1 MVGDLKNPLRT
12 LPLCAGLAWACG
24 QAFGQ
29 EAGLPADPTRPPSV
43 ASEAAPAN
51 ANADPGVGAAAVGL
65 QTIILRSGGKT
76 MAVINGVQVKIGDKV
91 GDATLVHLSET
102 EAVLKGPSGR
112 QVLHLMPGI
121 EKHDSA
127 KTPPV
132 SGAPGDRRPKAQQR
146 ALPDPTH
153 RDVK

>member
-1 MVGDLKNPLRT
+1 MKNPLRT

-65 QTIILRSGGKT
+65 QTIILRSGGKS

-112 QVLHLMPGI
+112 QVLRLTPGI

-127 KTPPV
+127 KTRSDSGDPGNKRIPV
-132 SGAPGDRRPKAQQR
+132 QQR
-146 ALPDPTH
+146 GQPNPAQ
-153 RDVK
+153 